1 MHYMHA
7 QLSVAV
13 ATFALP
19 ASLALPAAAAFPS
32 AGARRGPRCNR
43 KAASFVVCCEPRC
56 ALGWLGRGRGVEAK

>member
-32 AGARRGPRCNR
+32 AGARRG
-43 KAASFVVCCEPRC
+43 
-56 ALGWLGRGRGVEAK
+56 